1 MVRLHG
7 EDQHGLQRQ
16 TGKFSLNF
24 SRGKNCDVIP
34 IKTIVN
40 RKTDF
45 RETFFSGG
53 NHGNRNHLSIR
64 MLGRLSCETGNT
76 LLKILNIS

>member
-24 SRGKNCDVIP
+24 SRGENCDVIP
-34 IKTIVN
+34 LKTIVN

-45 RETFFSGG
+45 RETFLVVVTMVTETTYQSECWEDYLVKQVI
-53 NHGNRNHLSIR
+53 LS
-64 MLGRLSCETGNT
+64 
-76 LLKILNIS
+76 